1 MTAHPRHVVP
11 RPQVLFICGNHNHT
25 TMMHAIAQQLPDC
38 DRWFTPY
45 YSDDGGALDILRRLG
60 LLEFVALGHDFRG
73 KCLRHLETHGL
84 ALDLGGT
91 RGRYD
96 LVVTC
101 SDLIVPSNIVGQPLV
116 GVQEGMIDPAL
127 FLAKVMRAMPWLR
140 LPRWAAGTVC
150 TGLSGVY
157 DRYCVASEGYR
168 QDFIDRG
175 APASRLRVTGLPN
188 FDDFARHV
196 QPGHWLEGSVL
207 ACTSDGRE
215 TLRRDNR
222 KQFIQWARA
231 IAAGRPLVFKFHPNE
246 RMPRAVAEVKRLGA
260 RRALAST
267 EGSGEEMIANCDVLV
282 TQWSTLA
289 YVGPRAGQGGPTYS
303 YRDLDPCATRPCCRC
318 RTARAARNI
327 AAVCRE
333 VIAERRP
340 GRERSAC
347 RSRVT
352 RRLP

>member
-246 RMPRAVAEVKRLGA
+246 RMSRAVAEVKRWAPDA
-260 RRALAST
+260 RCLT
-267 EGSGEEMIANCDVLV
+267 EGSGEALAANCAALV
-282 TQWSTLA
+282 TEWSTLA
-289 YVGPRAGQGGPTYS
+289 YVGLALGKPTYS
-303 YRDLDPCATRPCCRC
+303 YRDLTRHKAMLPLQHGQG
-318 RTARAARNI
+318 ARNI

-340 GRERSAC
+340 GRERSAPLA
-347 RSRVT
+347 RHAE
-352 RRLP
+352 LP